1 MRADAHASSDDID
14 VAMLMA
20 IVRRR
25 LPKLLMLCAFTGA
38 TTFVALSLVAPRYVS
53 EAQLAIASKSTA
65 NPFADPTRAGGSSDS
80 VSVRMDK
87 EAVNTHVRALSS
99 PDLAA
104 RIVSEMKLATRV
116 EFNSALGSED
126 TMSALLRMIGIGGPR
141 AGESDQDRALSAYFK
156 RLEVYSPKES
166 RFIGIRFS
174 SSDPELAA
182 AVANKIA
189 ETYREQLANQS
200 VVETDEVQKALEPKI
215 ALLSE
220 EVGAAEAEVER
231 FRGQANI
238 FKGGQQSTGLNE
250 QQLAEMTAELS
261 KVKAARSD
269 AEVRTNSAREM
280 LKTGSADAL
289 PDVQKSPL
297 IQNLVQQR
305 VRAERQVSEL
315 SATLLPGHPR
325 MRQLN
330 ADLAGLKRQ
339 IEAEMA
345 KVVDGLAKEAKV
357 AALREEALTRS
368 LNEIKT
374 RIVNTGPDEVR
385 LRSLEANA
393 KSKRAELERLR
404 AQFEANRVTAD
415 SRAVPVEAQ
424 IVTTARPS
432 SVPVFPK
439 KMPYALLIMVAT
451 LLFGLALSV
460 TRGLL
465 AGVRT
470 GGRARQRDLGAGGRD
485 RHEEELSPVVFLDV
499 EPDSPSRVMTVCSLP
514 EIATRMEG
522 MKAAAGRGVRTL
534 MAGDAYALNASEEA
548 IGLALILGAK
558 GLGVIVVDWSPEGGG
573 ILGSPSDALG
583 MVDLIEGIANF
594 EDVVECLDE
603 SDVHF
608 IRAGRPR
615 AEGAG
620 DLDPDRVN
628 IILDALDEVYDH
640 IVIVGRREAAR
651 RLFEAIQ
658 GRFDCGIV
666 VSDAKRRTTAAGD
679 NLNTFLGYEVDDI
692 VLIRFERAERQTK
705 LAERAPRGPGA
716 GAQQTH
722 AR

>member
-1 MRADAHASSDDID
+1 
-14 VAMLMA
+14 
-20 IVRRR
+20 
-25 LPKLLMLCAFTGA
+25 
-38 TTFVALSLVAPRYVS
+38 
-53 EAQLAIASKSTA
+53 
-65 NPFADPTRAGGSSDS
+65 
-80 VSVRMDK
+80 MDK

-104 RIVSEMKLATRV
+104 RIASEMKLADRV

-126 TMSALLRMIGIGGPR
+126 KISALLRMIGIGGPR
-141 AGESDQDRALSAYFK
+141 PGESDQDRVLNAYFK

-189 ETYREQLANQS
+189 ETYRELLANQS
-200 VVETDEVQKALEPKI
+200 VFETDEVQKALEPKI
-215 ALLSE
+215 AILSD
-220 EVGAAEAEVER
+220 EVAAAEAAVER
-231 FRGQANI
+231 FRGEANI

-250 QQLAEMTAELS
+250 QQLAELTAELS

-269 AEVRTNSAREM
+269 AEVRTSSAREM
-280 LKTGSADAL
+280 LKSGGADAL
-289 PDVQKSPL
+289 PDVQRSPL

-357 AALREEALTRS
+357 AALREESLTRS

-374 RIVNTGPDEVR
+374 RIVNTGPDEVK

-432 SVPVFPK
+432 GVPVFPK
-439 KMPYALLIMVAT
+439 KLPYTLLIMAAT
-451 LLFGLALSV
+451 LLFGLAISV

-465 AGVRT
+465 AGVRM
-470 GGRARQRDLGAGGRD
+470 GSKAQRRLGAAGRSAPD
-485 RHEEELSPVVFLDV
+485 DELSPVVFLDV
-499 EPDSPSRVMTVCSLP
+499 DPHAASRVTTIGSLA
-514 EIATRMEG
+514 EIAARVEG
-522 MKAAAGRGVRTL
+522 INAADGRGVRTL
-534 MAGDAYALNASEEA
+534 MAGDAYALNAGEEA
-548 IGLALILGAK
+548 VELALMLAAR

-573 ILGSPSDALG
+573 VLTAPNDTPGI
-583 MVDLIEGIANF
+583 VELIEGMAKF
-594 EDVVECLDE
+594 EDAVECLDE

-608 IRAGRPR
+608 IGAGRPR
-615 AEGAG
+615 AEGTAEI
-620 DLDPDRVN
+620 DPDRIN

-640 IVIVGRREAAR
+640 IIIVGRREAAR

-666 VSDAKRRTTAAGD
+666 VSDAKRRTAAAGD
-679 NLNTFLGYEVDDI
+679 SPNTFLGYEVDDI
-692 VLIRFERAERQTK
+692 ALIRFERPERQTK
-705 LAERAPRGPGA
+705 LTERGARGA
-716 GAQQTH
+716 GPDLQQTH

>member
-1 MRADAHASSDDID
+1 MRVDAHASSNDID
-14 VAMLMA
+14 VAMLLA

-25 LPKLLMLCAFTGA
+25 LPKFLVLCAIAGA
-38 TTFVALSLVAPRYVS
+38 ATFAVLSLMAPRYAS
-53 EAQLAIASKSTA
+53 EAQLAIASKGAA
-65 NPFADPTRAGGSSDS
+65 NPFADPTRSGGSSDS

-99 PDLAA
+99 PDIAA
-104 RIVSEMKLATRV
+104 RIASEMKLAQRV

-126 TMSALLRMIGIGGPR
+126 RLSALLRMMGIGGPR
-141 AGESDQDRALSAYFK
+141 RGESDQDRVLSAYFK

-174 SSDPELAA
+174 SNDPELAA

-189 ETYREQLANQS
+189 ETYREMLANQS

-220 EVGAAEAEVER
+220 EVALAEAEVEE
-231 FRGQANI
+231 FRGKANI

-250 QQLAEMTAELS
+250 QQLAELTAELS

-269 AEVRTNSAREM
+269 AEVRTNSARDM
-280 LKTGSADAL
+280 LKTGGADAL

-305 VRAERQVSEL
+305 VRVQRQVAEL

-357 AALREEALTRS
+357 AALREESLTKS

-374 RIVNTGPDEVR
+374 RIVNTGPDEVK

-404 AQFEANRVTAD
+404 AQYEANRVTAD

-432 SVPVFPK
+432 AVPVFPK
-439 KMPYALLIMVAT
+439 KLPYTLLIMAAT
-451 LLFGLALSV
+451 LLFGIAISV

-465 AGVRT
+465 AGVRL
-470 GGRARQRDLGAGGRD
+470 GNRAQRELGAAGRSTLD
-485 RHEEELSPVVFLDV
+485 EDLSPVVFLDV
-499 EPDSPSRVMTVCSLP
+499 EPDPPSRVRTVGSLG
-514 EIATRMEG
+514 EIAQRMEDI
-522 MKAAAGRGVRTL
+522 KAAGGRGVRTL
-534 MAGDAYALNASEEA
+534 IAGDVYALNAGEEA
-548 IGLALILGAK
+548 VELALTLGAK

-573 ILGSPSDALG
+573 VLAVPKDGPGI
-583 MVDLIEGIANF
+583 VELIDGAAKF
-594 EDVVECLDE
+594 EDAVECLDQ

-615 AEGAG
+615 AEASWE
-620 DLDPDRVN
+620 LDPDRVN

-658 GRFDCGIV
+658 GCFDCGIV
-666 VSDAKRRTTAAGD
+666 VSDAKRRTAAAGD
-679 NLNTFLGYEVDDI
+679 SLHTFLGYEVDDI
-692 VLIRFERAERQTK
+692 TLIRFERPERQTR
-705 LAERAPRGPGA
+705 LNERAARGNGSA
-716 GAQQTH
+716 VQHTH